1 MSIQWSLSFS
11 SSSYLHLRALCTYP
25 RSVPIGRYYVVDSG
39 RDCCYRLVLAPHR
52 RLRSSFRVES
62 LRVDPVCDH
71 DYCYCLYRASCTGEC
86 LYDRTLLQYN
96 CIYLIKEFEQFF
108 LFSYSQQPQRNETES
123 SRRAYCNVFSLSS
136 TLK

>member
-25 RSVPIGRYYVVDSG
+25 RSVPIGRYYAVDSG

-52 RLRSSFRVES
+52 RLRSSFRAES

-86 LYDRTLLQYN
+86 RCDRTLLQYN

-108 LFSYSQQPQRNETES
+108 YLVI
-123 SRRAYCNVFSLSS
+123 RRSHKEMK
-136 TLK
+136 LKALDVRIAMFFH